1 MKRIILY
8 FLFAIGFTATHAM
21 PAYEC
26 ASPPMLEMQSV
37 RTMQCY
43 SRYQSTSYR
52 PFSSATP
59 SEIYAEANS
68 SSSSPKHRPGNP
80 KTFAGGPD
88 QTGPSPVGEPWILA
102 LFAILFAG
110 LIALK
115 KKKKLEI

>member
-1 MKRIILY
+1 MKRTFLY

-37 RTMQCY
+37 RTMQSY
-43 SRYQSTSYR
+43 SRYQGTSYQ

-59 SEIYAEANS
+59 SEIYAEGNS

-88 QTGPSPVGEPWILA
+88 QTGPSPVGEPWILL
-102 LFAILFAG
+102 LFAAAFAG
-110 LIALK
+110 VVAIRKTK
-115 KKKKLEI
+115 KS

>member
-52 PFSSATP
+52 PFSSTTP
-59 SEIYAEANS
+59 SEQYMSGNS
-68 SSSSPKHRPGNP
+68 ETPKKRPGNP
-80 KTFAGGPD
+80 KTFIGGPD

-102 LFAILFAG
+102 LFAAAFAG

-115 KKKKLEI
+115 KKKNLEI